1 MFNEML
7 RQFAPLTSISQGSAA
22 THFRFDGIFN
32 DGITAIFFLILIVNK
47 FRKSV
52 NI

>member
-32 DGITAIFFLILIVNK
+32 DGITAIFFSDSDSEQISKIG
-47 FRKSV
+47 
-52 NI
+52 